1 MRKDSRKSRK
11 PKWRSAPLV
20 RGKLS
25 SKTKGEL
32 GELAFSH
39 KAACLGF
46 GVAKPNGE
54 DEAYDFI
61 LDSGQRLWRVQ
72 VKSIYTPFRDGFRA
86 IGQRTNKEPYTA
98 KEIDFLVVYVAPLNI
113 WYVIPVKHLALS
125 RILTFYPSGCKRGGG
140 HFERWREAWHLLAP
154 GEDSKPRPGILRR
167 LHGMACE
174 WTGDVHAAELEAI
187 QIDTHP
193 THP

>member
-1 MRKDSRKSRK
+1 MKKDSRKRVSR
-11 PKWRSAPLV
+11 RQSAPLV

-32 GELAFSH
+32 GELAFSL
-39 KAACLGF
+39 KAASLGF

-61 LDSGQRLWRVQ
+61 LDSGERLWRVQ

-98 KEIDFLVVYVAPLNI
+98 DEIDFLVVYVAPLNI

-154 GEDSKPRPGILRR
+154 GGDSKPRPGILRR

>member
-1 MRKDSRKSRK
+1 
-11 PKWRSAPLV
+11 
-20 RGKLS
+20 
-25 SKTKGEL
+25 L
-32 GELAFSH
+32 GELAFSL
-39 KAACLGF
+39 KAASLGF

-61 LDSGQRLWRVQ
+61 LDSGERLWRVQ

-98 KEIDFLVVYVAPLNI
+98 EEIDFLVVYVAPRNI
-113 WYVIPVKHLALS
+113 WYVIPVKHLAPS
-125 RILTFYPSGCKRGGG
+125 RVLTFYPSGCKRGGG

-154 GEDSKPRPGILRR
+154 RGKSTPQPGTLRN

-174 WTGDVHAAELEAI
+174 WAGDCRVAEPSLI

-193 THP
+193 AGP

>member
-1 MRKDSRKSRK
+1 MRKDSRKSRE
-11 PKWRSAPLV
+11 PRWRSAPLV

-140 HFERWREAWHLLAP
+140 HFERWREAWHLLVPA
-154 GEDSKPRPGILRR
+154 GDSTPRPGILRR
-167 LHGMACE
+167 LHGMA
-174 WTGDVHAAELEAI
+174 WTGDVHAAELEAVL
-187 QIDTHP
+187 IDTHP